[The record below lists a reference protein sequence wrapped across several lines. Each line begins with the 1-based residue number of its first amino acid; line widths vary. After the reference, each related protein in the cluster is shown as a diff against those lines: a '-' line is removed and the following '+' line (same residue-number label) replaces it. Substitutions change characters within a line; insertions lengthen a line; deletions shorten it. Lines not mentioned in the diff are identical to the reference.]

1 MVVAQLIRVSR
12 LFSRDNH
19 EKELNMYKLLATI
32 IAVVAVIVP
41 AGAETDAL
49 GCFARVYDR
58 AHLAKHPDQR
68 VTAVKLHIHRPPP
81 EYSSTN
87 GFYWFLVQF
96 KVRGRDET
104 LRSGGACRE
113 EAPGLMR
120 CGVDCDGGG
129 VNVAPRGDHAM
140 MYLQAITVTTCGD
153 KEEELTGGK
162 DDRVFRLDRADQ
174 RVCRGMKP

>member
-1 MVVAQLIRVSR
+1 MRR
-12 LFSRDNH
+12 N
-19 EKELNMYKLLATI
+19 LNMYNKNEQRRSDAVKIGLLRLLATI
-32 IAVVAVIVP
+32 ITVVAVIVP
-41 AGAETDAL
+41 AGAETNAL
-49 GCFARVYDR
+49 GCFARVYDK

-68 VTAVKLHIHRPPP
+68 ITAVKLHIHRPPP
-81 EYSSTN
+81 EYSSN

-96 KVRGRDET
+96 RVRGRDET
-104 LRSGGACRE
+104 LHSGGGCHE
-113 EAPGLMR
+113 EASGLK
-120 CGVDCDGGG
+120 CWVDCDGGG
-129 VNVAPRGDHAM
+129 VNVAAHGDHVM